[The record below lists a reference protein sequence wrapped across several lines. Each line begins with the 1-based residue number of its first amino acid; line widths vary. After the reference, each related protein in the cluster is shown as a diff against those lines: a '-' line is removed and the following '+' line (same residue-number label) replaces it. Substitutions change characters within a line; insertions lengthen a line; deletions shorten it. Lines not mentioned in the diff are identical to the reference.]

1 MPYAILRFQK
11 KKSGGVTA
19 SYAHNE
25 RKKEAYKSNPDI
37 DTSRKEEN
45 YHLVLPKQTYLREAK
60 RLIALA
66 GCRTRKDST
75 VMVETLITASP
86 EFMNTLPP
94 SEQREYFQRALDFL
108 SNKIDRNNI
117 ISATIHMDEKTPH
130 MHLVFCPIVDGKN
143 GKSLSAK
150 AILGNQAQLSKW
162 QTEYHKVMSERW
174 PELERG
180 TPSLIT
186 KRKHI
191 PQTLFKQAERLD
203 KQIAA
208 VETAINDIG
217 LVGTSKKKE
226 AAVKVLHEWLPRAQ
240 YFTAK
245 VNEVSGYIKEL
256 EKKEAETQDRI
267 NRAEARGEK
276 SADRT
281 IARLQAQMNEI
292 KQMLREERN
301 RSDKLRRQCRNQES
315 LISRIPHEQR
325 EKLVAQMKSQK
336 ERSREDDGR

>member
-25 RKKEAYKSNPDI
+25 RKKEANKSNPDI

-60 RLIALA
+60 RMIAAA

-75 VMVETLITASP
+75 VMVETLVTASP
-86 EFMNTLPP
+86 EFMNALPTP
-94 SEQREYFQRALDFL
+94 EQREYFQWAFDFI
-108 SNKIDRNNI
+108 SNKINRENI
-117 ISATIHMDEKTPH
+117 ISATVHMDEKTPH

-150 AILGNQAQLSKW
+150 AVLGNQAQLSKW

-203 KQIAA
+203 KEIIA

-217 LVGTSKKKE
+217 LIGNAKKRE
-226 AAVKVLHEWLPRAQ
+226 TAIAVLHEWLPRAQ

-245 VNEVSGYIKEL
+245 VNEVSGNIKEL
-256 EKKEAETQDRI
+256 EKKEVETQDRI
-267 NRAEARGEK
+267 NRAEERGEK
-276 SADRT
+276 SADRVVT
-281 IARLQAQMNEI
+281 GLQAQMAEI
-292 KQMLREERN
+292 KQMLREERD

-315 LISRIPHEQR
+315 LISRIPYEQR
-325 EKLVAQMKSQK
+325 EKLIASIQK
-336 ERSREDDGR
+336 QKGDRNDDRR